1 MPVLQGPVEKSLALL
16 ALFVVVQAH
25 EPALVVQAIDCLL
38 ALPVEKP
45 KLGLGRQKA
54 RGTV

>member
-1 MPVLQGPVEKSLALL
+1 MPVLPGPVEKSLAL
-16 ALFVVVQAH
+16 FVAVLAH
-25 EPALVVQAIDCLL
+25 EPTLVVQAIDCLL
-38 ALPVEKP
+38 ALPVAKP